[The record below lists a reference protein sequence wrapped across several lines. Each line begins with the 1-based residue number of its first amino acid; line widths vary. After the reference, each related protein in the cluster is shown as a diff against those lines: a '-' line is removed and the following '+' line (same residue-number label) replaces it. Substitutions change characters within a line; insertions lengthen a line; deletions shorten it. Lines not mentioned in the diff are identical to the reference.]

1 MNRFHT
7 LASAFVLSF
16 SSLLTPAMAA
26 DHEHAEQRASV
37 QVENPWSRPTPPGTP
52 MGVGYMTISNHGDQD
67 IRLVAAESPR
77 AGHVSI
83 HETIMKDDVM
93 RMQSVKGG
101 LRIPAGESVKF
112 KPMSYHLMLEQLK
125 QPLAEGEKIPV
136 TLDFEG
142 ADHISVELVV
152 QPLGG
157 KPEMDHSNM
166 GH

>member
-16 SSLLTPAMAA
+16 STLLTPAMAA
-26 DHEHAEQRASV
+26 DHGRTEQRQGV
-37 QVENPWSRPTPPGTP
+37 QIENPWSRPTPPGTP

-67 IRLVAAESPR
+67 VRLVAAESPR

-83 HETIMKDDVM
+83 HETIMRDDVM

-101 LRIPAGESVKF
+101 LRIPAGASVKF

-125 QPLAEGEKIPV
+125 QPLVEGEKIPV
-136 TLDFEG
+136 TLDFDG
-142 ADHISVELVV
+142 ADDIPVELTV
-152 QPLGG
+152 QPLDGQ
-157 KPEMDHSNM
+157 PRS
-166 GH
+166 

>member
-1 MNRFHT
+1 MTRFHN

-16 SSLLTPAMAA
+16 STLLTPAMAA
-26 DHEHAEQRASV
+26 EHEHTEQRPSV

-52 MGVGYMTISNHGDQD
+52 MGVGYMTISNHSDQD

-83 HETIMKDDVM
+83 HETSMKDDVM

-142 ADHISVELVV
+142 VDDISVELTVR
-152 QPLGG
+152 PLGG